1 MGVAG
6 CRYFPRPTPAGGL
19 LAGGAPTDVFDNG
32 RVKAP
37 RRDRVAPVTWAFLGV
52 VAFAFLT
59 VGLFGSLAQSR
70 QVTSAV
76 HARLLRAH
84 EELAARAPAYR
95 QPLAAVR
102 AQLQVDKLRADE
114 AAAGWQVGAA
124 DWLAGPSGGHDLAQD
139 AAVREFARAHAAEPH
154 VTVGRVRAQGDP
166 VWVLVSPLTNGTQR
180 AVYVRIVRDPQ
191 ARLWATRGAY
201 AASTLALLAA
211 VAGLSFRLTPRL
223 QQRLPA
229 SAPASPARPE
239 D

>member
-1 MGVAG
+1 M
-6 CRYFPRPTPAGGL
+6 
-19 LAGGAPTDVFDNG
+19 
-32 RVKAP
+32 KAP
-37 RRDRVAPVTWAFLGV
+37 RRDRVAPVTWALLGV
-52 VAFAFLT
+52 VAFAFLA
-59 VGLFGSLAQSR
+59 VGLFGSLVQSR
-70 QVTSAV
+70 QVTGDV

-124 DWLAGPSGGHDLAQD
+124 DWVAGPPGGDDLAQD

-154 VTVGRVRAQGDP
+154 VTVGRVRAHDGP
-166 VWVLVSPLTNGTQR
+166 AWVLVSPLTDGRQR

-211 VAGLSFRLTPRL
+211 VAGLSCRLTPRL
-223 QQRLPA
+223 QQRLLVGTPA
-229 SAPASPARPE
+229 PPVRPP